1 MILTRKI
8 KLVIV
13 SENREEGYN
22 LIRTEIREQ
31 HKALNL
37 AYNHLYFEHNAIQK
51 LKQNDE
57 DYKQKRNKLQELINK
72 KYEEH
77 QKAKNL
83 EKKEALRE
91 AYNNKK
97 QELYNF
103 EKEYNEKARQTY
115 QQVVGFTQQT
125 RVRNLINRE
134 CNLMSDTKDG
144 ITSKVTQDYKNDCKA
159 GLLIGKR
166 SLRNYKKDNPLLVRG
181 RSLKFYKE
189 DGDYF
194 IKWNK
199 GTIFKCI
206 LHIRK
211 KNVVELQSVLE
222 NVLLG
227 AYKVCD
233 SSIGF
238 NNKDMIL
245 NLSLNIPDKETQG
258 YIPGRVVGVDLGLKI
273 PAYLSLSDKVY
284 VRKGIGSI
292 DDFLRVRTQMQK
304 RRRRLQKSLA
314 AVKGGKGREKK
325 LKALDHLKGK
335 EANFAKTYN
344 HFLSTQIVTFAVK
357 NQAGQINMEFLE
369 FDKMKNKSLLR
380 NWSYYQLQIMVEYKA
395 KREGIII
402 KYVDA
407 YLTSQTCSKCDHY
420 EDGQREKQENFMC
433 KNCGLEVNADYN
445 ASQNIAKS
453 TSYISDSTESEYHKK
468 KQQVLKEILGEND
481 IMNEQLSLFN
491 NCDDIA

>member
-13 SENREEGYN
+13 SENQNEGYQ
-22 LIRTEIREQ
+22 LIRNEIREQ

-57 DYKQKRNKLQELINK
+57 DYKKKCSKLQEQVNK
-72 KYEEH
+72 KYEEY
-77 QKAKNL
+77 QKAKDTQ
-83 EKKEALRE
+83 KKEKLRDT
-91 AYNNKK
+91 YNKK
-97 QELYNF
+97 KEELYKF
-103 EKEYNEKARQTY
+103 EKERNEEARKAY

-125 RVRNLINRE
+125 RIRNLINRE

-159 GLLIGKR
+159 GLLYGKR
-166 SLRNYKKDNPLLVRG
+166 SLRNYRKDNPLLVRG

-189 DGDYF
+189 NEDYF

-199 GTIFKCI
+199 GIVFKCI

-211 KNVVELQSVLE
+211 KNIAELKSVLE
-222 NVLLG
+222 NVLLNT
-227 AYKVCD
+227 YKVCD
-233 SSIGF
+233 SSISF
-238 NNKDMIL
+238 DNKEMIL
-245 NLSLNIPDKETQG
+245 NLSLNIPDKETQD
-258 YIPGRVVGVDLGLKI
+258 YIPGRIVGVDLGIKI
-273 PAYLSLSDKVY
+273 PAYVSLSDKVY

-292 DDFLRVRTQMQK
+292 DDFLRVRTQMQE

-325 LKALDHLKGK
+325 LKALERLKEK
-335 EANFAKTYN
+335 EANFVKTYN
-344 HFLSTQIVTFAVK
+344 HFLSTQIVTFAMK

-380 NWSYYQLQIMVEYKA
+380 NWSYYQLQTMIEYKA
-395 KREGIII
+395 KREGIVVR
-402 KYVDA
+402 YVDA
-407 YLTSQTCSKCDHY
+407 YHTSQTCSKCGHY
-420 EDGQREKQENFMC
+420 EEGQRNTQEKFVC
-433 KNCGLEVNADYN
+433 KNCDFEVNADYN

-453 TSYISDSTESEYHKK
+453 TSYISDSTESEYHKQ
-468 KQQVLKEILGEND
+468 KQKVLEDVEKEKNI
-481 IMNEQLSLFN
+481 INEQLSLF
-491 NCDDIA
+491 DK